1 MIHQTWF
8 VVAEDVI
15 TNFHNNAQMQNVNV
29 ALLKI
34 MLRVVTQK
42 MQQKFSQAVRSRTS
56 LIYIIILIFSIDV
69 RAPGI
74 LRLPNNSHTHINK
87 TTNTKVLTSKPYTT
101 ICVDTS

>member
-34 MLRVVTQK
+34 MLRVVTRK

-69 RAPGI
+69 RALGI
-74 LRLPNNSHTHINK
+74 LRLPNNLHTDINK

-101 ICVDTS
+101 ICVYTS